1 MDLLLASFVI
11 FGLSML
17 AIAVGIP
24 FGRSGI
30 RGSCGG
36 MAGLC
41 DRSGRP
47 LCASCPSRRDGVT
60 E

>member
-1 MDLLLASFVI
+1 MDLLLASFAS

-17 AIAVGIP
+17 AMAVGSL
-24 FGRSGI
+24 FGRARI

-36 MAGLC
+36 LAGLC

-47 LCASCPSRRDGVT
+47 LCSSCPHRRAP